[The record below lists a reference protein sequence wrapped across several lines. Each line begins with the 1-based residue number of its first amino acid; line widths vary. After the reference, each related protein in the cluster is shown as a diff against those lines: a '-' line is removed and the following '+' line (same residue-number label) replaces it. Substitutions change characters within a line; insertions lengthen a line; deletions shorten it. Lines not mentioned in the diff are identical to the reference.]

1 VGDLATSRQLS
12 KLAKEGAFTVLLN
25 PQQAHAEQTIHED
38 FRLRDAEFQAKFPHR
53 PIDPAKRKI
62 AGTFIRCGA
71 CGGEIGPDE
80 EQTHIHDE
88 SEPATAPHLRGQGA
102 PHEPSKGAQGGGREE
117 GRAGR
122 EADAAPALAQ
132 PVSGAGLRRGLNRKR
147 LARRV
152 HAVMQL

>member
-1 VGDLATSRQLS
+1 MGDLATSRQLS

-88 SEPATAPHLRGQGA
+88 SEPATAPHLPTHGRSYVGKARLTSHRKVLKAVGEKKAVQDAKRTPRPRSRSPSPA
-102 PHEPSKGAQGGGREE
+102 PDSDE
-117 GRAGR
+117 
-122 EADAAPALAQ
+122 D
-132 PVSGAGLRRGLNRKR
+132 
-147 LARRV
+147 
-152 HAVMQL
+152 